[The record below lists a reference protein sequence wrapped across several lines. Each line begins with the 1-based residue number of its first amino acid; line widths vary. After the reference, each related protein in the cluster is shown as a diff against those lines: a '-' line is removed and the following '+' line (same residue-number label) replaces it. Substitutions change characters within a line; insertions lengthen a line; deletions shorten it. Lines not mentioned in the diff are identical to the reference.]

1 MGQFS
6 LGWFKSSK
14 QKELQELLLEEQRIK
29 NELLRKE
36 LFTAAAPV
44 YEPAKTSSTSNVEIT
59 QIGLPECVVRVT
71 PYLNVKLVNDVLTIV
86 LNDGSIISKPNATAE
101 DFNKV
106 RTSTCEDQLFT
117 IVGSAEIVEEKRLR
131 ELELERLRNIKA
143 GINRLGELY
152 DFTVDGDSVYLTGIQ
167 RSLPQLMV
175 EKFTEIVGR
184 YDEPIAYRLENRL
197 SQDDEYQ
204 SLKRFFM
211 WCCLNP
217 RAEVAHELYRFL
229 TENSFRIT
237 KQGFFVALRN
247 VVTLHGSNE
256 LVQFVS
262 NTYNKVKAVWKKSP
276 DNYHVFLENGEYV
289 LVHADDIYEEVER
302 ACDLCNE
309 DGEIYDEE
317 YEEYETCYECDG
329 DGVIFESVKKQA
341 GQDLGTLTALYLDLP
356 NRAENRFTDDWTK
369 TFDIRIGKPVTMPMS
384 DCNWST
390 QDCAAAGLHFT
401 ADQIHYV
408 GCGDQ
413 SVLVLI
419 NPMKVV
425 GIGEHKGRCYEYLP
439 IMTVPREEATSILHD
454 LDFDTLAL
462 DEHYVV
468 SELENLT
475 ETVQSN
481 FAAETQKYSFNLPH
495 ISSAEVDRIILSLDD
510 MKDALSSRVS
520 EVD

>member
-29 NELLRKE
+29 NEILRKE
-36 LFTAAAPV
+36 LFAAQAPV

-59 QIGLPECVVRVT
+59 QIGLPDCIIRT

-101 DFNKV
+101 DFNRV
-106 RTSTCEDQLFT
+106 RISTCEDQLFT

-131 ELELERLRNIKA
+131 EIELEKLRNIKA

-175 EKFTEIVGR
+175 EKFTEIVGG
-184 YDEPIAYRLENRL
+184 YTDSNGCVNRDL
-197 SQDDEYQ
+197 YNDDEYQ

-289 LVHADDIYEEVER
+289 LVHADDIYEESIEE
-302 ACDLCNE
+302 CDWCG
-309 DGEIYDEE
+309 GEGNHWDEE
-317 YEEYETCYECDG
+317 YEEQFDCCECG
-329 DGVIFESVKKQA
+329 GSGEVKVSVKKQA
-341 GQDLGTLTALYLDLP
+341 GEDLGTLTALYLDLP

-475 ETVQSN
+475 ETVQGN

-495 ISSAEVDRIILSLDD
+495 ISSAEVDRIIMSLDD